1 MTPLFQHWG
10 CGRRVWQMQ
19 MWERVVSAGCAPWA
33 GCWAA
38 EPPSPL
44 QNKPLPQP
52 QESGTWGTGPA
63 GHELLQSCWC
73 PSLWDRGSLRATV
86 STWIFKK
93 KNPIFFFLSPPVSF
107 PPTLGEEECRLMHVA
122 FFPAENLFCV
132 CVFICFVLGF
142 FSPIHSWSNIWF
154 QFAAQ
159 KKKGCFSFSFSNLLK
174 RKGLL
179 CVSSFCCLIFV
190 SALFSS
196 GSGYGSVVFWLRKIF
211 LFE

>member
-1 MTPLFQHWG
+1 
-10 CGRRVWQMQ
+10 MQ

-93 KNPIFFFLSPPVSF
+93 KKSNFFFPF
-107 PPTLGEEECRLMHVA
+107 PSCFFSTHTWRGRMQAHACCIFPSRKPFLCVCFYLFCFGF
-122 FFPAENLFCV
+122 FFPYTFMEQYMISV
-132 CVFICFVLGF
+132 CC
-142 FSPIHSWSNIWF
+142 SK
-154 QFAAQ
+154 
-159 KKKGCFSFSFSNLLK
+159 KKKG
-174 RKGLL
+174 
-179 CVSSFCCLIFV
+179 V
-190 SALFSS
+190 
-196 GSGYGSVVFWLRKIF
+196 F
-211 LFE
+211 LFLFPIC